1 MATDEK
7 KLVEGRVTLLGVRLS
22 FADIWRPKS
31 IKRKDGTESPPKFS
45 ANGLI
50 SKNGK
55 DDQGNPIMAKYMG
68 KKMPVMAALKK
79 AKTDALTKKLGAD
92 KAEKAKVKPENYC
105 VRDGDLENW
114 DGYEGNFYISANNSK
129 QPKIVGRD
137 KRPMT
142 ERDGK
147 PYSGCYVNMIV
158 SLWCQTPGQTP
169 NGDPKPL
176 GVFGSLEAIQ
186 FVRDGEAFGA
196 QPVDTDEEF
205 DDITDGEDDDFGGDG
220 DEDEDDVL

>member
-1 MATDEK
+1 MAEEK

-31 IKRKDGTESPPKFS
+31 IKRKDGTSSPPKFS

-50 SKNGK
+50 SKDGK
-55 DDQGNPIMAKYMG
+55 DHHGKPLMAKYMG
-68 KKMPVMAALKK
+68 KTMPVMAALKK
-79 AKTDALTKKLGAD
+79 AKMDALAKKLGGD

-114 DGYEGNFYISANNSK
+114 EGYEGNWYISANNSK

-142 ERDGK
+142 EADGK
-147 PYSGCYVNMIV
+147 PYSGCYVNLIV
-158 SLWCQTPGQTP
+158 SLWCQLPGQTD

-186 FVRDGEAFGA
+186 FVEDGESFGA
-196 QPVDTDEEF
+196 PQVDTDEEF
-205 DDITDGEDDDFGGDG
+205 DDITDDSDEDFGGD
-220 DEDEDDVL
+220 DDDDDDVL